1 MEDLSDGRI
10 DIESFENS
18 DLSVNW
24 ARFSMPSDVRFRANA
39 KPSDGCISFTVADAS
54 YEKLAM
60 TCHAPLPDNYSHAE
74 IRWLRE
80 GETTEPPPGRDNPK
94 SKTMKAARLK
104 WRTYIAKIAKIE
116 IYPQ

>member
-1 MEDLSDGRI
+1 MEDLSEGRI

-24 ARFSMPSDVRFRANA
+24 SRYSIPSDVRFRANA

-80 GETTEPPPGRDNPK
+80 GETTEPSPGRDNPK